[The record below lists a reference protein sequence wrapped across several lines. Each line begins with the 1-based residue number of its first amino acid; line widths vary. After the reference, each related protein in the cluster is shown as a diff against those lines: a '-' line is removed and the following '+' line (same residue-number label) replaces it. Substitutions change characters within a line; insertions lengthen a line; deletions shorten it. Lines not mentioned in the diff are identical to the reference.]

1 LGDVLLAVED
11 RSGVRRGDD
20 GVVPTPDDDDIV
32 ADDFVSLY
40 TDAVVANLRRATKS
54 PARTVEGRCAGGAS
68 SSS

>member
-40 TDAVVANLRRATKS
+40 TDAVRGN
-54 PARTVEGRCAGGAS
+54 PS
-68 SSS
+68 SRDEESGPYR